1 MKIHAALA
9 IVLLTASLARADSTS
24 TRPLIGIGE
33 RLGEHIALNATFTD
47 EQGQPV
53 VLRDLV
59 TKPTILTFVYY
70 KCPGICTPLL
80 TDLSKVLDK
89 IDLEPGKDFRV
100 VTISFD
106 ASETFDVAA
115 DKRGNYLGA
124 MKRKID
130 PSAWRFLT
138 GDSATIRRVTESA
151 GFYFARQNDEWIHAG
166 ALIVLAPDGKVTRY
180 IPGTQFLPFDVK
192 MAVYEASDGKV
203 SPTLARVMKFCFS
216 YDPEGRTYA
225 LNVTRIAM
233 VATLGFVALFAAV
246 FLIRPRKR
254 VQHS

>member
-1 MKIHAALA
+1 
-9 IVLLTASLARADSTS
+9 
-24 TRPLIGIGE
+24 
-33 RLGEHIALNATFTD
+33 
-47 EQGQPV
+47 
-53 VLRDLV
+53 
-59 TKPTILTFVYY
+59 
-70 KCPGICTPLL
+70 
-80 TDLSKVLDK
+80 
-89 IDLEPGKDFRV
+89 
-100 VTISFD
+100 
-106 ASETFDVAA
+106 
-115 DKRGNYLGA
+115 
-124 MKRKID
+124 
-130 PSAWRFLT
+130 
-138 GDSATIRRVTESA
+138 
-151 GFYFARQNDEWIHAG
+151 
-166 ALIVLAPDGKVTRY
+166 VTRY